1 MGSWWLNCILISDRI
16 GVLQAFEI
24 LYRLI
29 QNCVVRRSYLWNDK
43 RTLALVVVIP
53 RSDLKRLVHPRIFVV
68 KVEFLQSF
76 PQMLVLREVL
86 GIFLLVVFVP
96 DWQVSFWFIASLALR
111 WVPKLDLQLA
121 LSSKLSG
128 VIAHQR
134 LLEWTFRILCL
145 HQRRIGGIC

>member
-16 GVLQAFEI
+16 GVLQAFEV

-96 DWQVSFWFIASLALR
+96 YWQVSF
-111 WVPKLDLQLA
+111 
-121 LSSKLSG
+121 
-128 VIAHQR
+128 
-134 LLEWTFRILCL
+134 
-145 HQRRIGGIC
+145 